1 VNHRQCGR
9 RALETF
15 WLRAPLGILGALLI
29 STVLYVGMSRAMTGM
44 VSYTT
49 LDVDEPVA
57 VALDAHPQLSWLKI
71 LVKTGINVGMTSV
84 ILTSDR

>member
-1 VNHRQCGR
+1 
-9 RALETF
+9 
-15 WLRAPLGILGALLI
+15 
-29 STVLYVGMSRAMTGM
+29 